1 MTNTSNIQRQV
12 MAAVALVYA
21 ARVAKSP
28 TALKVYVVLISI
40 GVLARLV
47 WVAKVFQNFALVE
60 RHGLGATSNYVLFA
74 VGHTQLAVQLTL
86 LVAAIAFM
94 GLILDTART
103 LSTRR
108 TAFA

>member
-1 MTNTSNIQRQV
+1 MQTTIQRQV

-21 ARVAKSP
+21 ARIATSA
-28 TALKVYVVLISI
+28 TALKVYVVLVSI

-47 WVAKVFQNFALVE
+47 WVAKVFQNFATVE
-60 RHGLGATSNYVLFA
+60 KNGVVPTGHYVLFA
-74 VGHTQLAVQLTL
+74 VQHTNLAVQLTL
-86 LVAAIAFM
+86 LVAAVAFV
-94 GLILDTART
+94 GLIFDTVRS